1 MHKLT
6 MILVALAISWACA
19 LAQVV
24 ETAGAAA
31 GSGSARPSSTAG
43 QGAPESKG
51 SAGSAGTMGRQIGT
65 LPRVMATPTPGMVR
79 ATQHRRKLAYCKL
92 AVSPEQP
99 CNKRSRHGAKSVHDA
114 HLRPRG
120 YRSSSPIAR
129 ATPPLLMGHRIR
141 V

>member
-6 MILVALAISWACA
+6 IILVALAISWACA

-65 LPRVMATPTPGMVR
+65 LPRVTTKPTPGMVG
-79 ATQHRRKLAYCKL
+79 QLSIG
-92 AVSPEQP
+92 V
-99 CNKRSRHGAKSVHDA
+99 
-114 HLRPRG
+114 
-120 YRSSSPIAR
+120 SSSIPNL
-129 ATPPLLMGHRIR
+129 PLVQNSPAISAPGMVPSQSTTRTFAPGVTAVPRP
-141 V
+141 